1 MPELAPPPLEL
12 TEITPPEDLSEPPPP
27 DLTPPPPEIVRMPGL
42 APPPLR
48 LLTEIVS
55 PDDLAEPPPPDLAP
69 APEVLRMPDLVP
81 PPLQKLADIVP
92 PEELAEPPPPETMPP
107 PQRDELVELPRQRPK
122 PEPPVRRV
130 ETPPPPVAQPE
141 RTPLPPVEET
151 PPQQVA
157 SLPAPIPA
165 PTAPPGPT
173 SQSPEALAAYGGS
186 LFHAI
191 NTTATRNYPARA
203 LKRRQEGV
211 VPMRLTID
219 ADGALVSAIVL
230 DKSEAPSRLITA
242 ALKAVQKAAPFPA
255 FSNDLGNDQRQFDV
269 RIVYKIR

>member
-1 MPELAPPPLEL
+1 M
-12 TEITPPEDLSEPPPP
+12 PPPP
-27 DLTPPPPEIVRMPGL
+27 PR
-42 APPPLR
+42 
-48 LLTEIVS
+48 
-55 PDDLAEPPPPDLAP
+55 
-69 APEVLRMPDLVP
+69 
-81 PPLQKLADIVP
+81 
-92 PEELAEPPPPETMPP
+92 
-107 PQRDELVELPRQRPK
+107 RDELVELPRQRPK
-122 PEPPVRRV
+122 PER
-130 ETPPPPVAQPE
+130 TAPPPVK
-141 RTPLPPVEET
+141 ET